1 MAKNS
6 LCVAQIGSGAD
17 GRLSAHHAG
26 AHGACSARG
35 ICNACSACSVCSAYN
50 ACSAH
55 GVCKAC
61 SGCSVHNA
69 CSAHVPTPCS
79 KCRQH
84 PVGLLLLIFMSKPYI
99 CIANVSFGVC
109 NCWDAN

>member
-26 AHGACSARG
+26 ARG
-35 ICNACSACSVCSAYN
+35 

-55 GVCKAC
+55 GIC
-61 SGCSVHNA
+61 NA
-69 CSAHVPTPCS
+69 
-79 KCRQH
+79 
-84 PVGLLLLIFMSKPYI
+84 
-99 CIANVSFGVC
+99 
-109 NCWDAN
+109 